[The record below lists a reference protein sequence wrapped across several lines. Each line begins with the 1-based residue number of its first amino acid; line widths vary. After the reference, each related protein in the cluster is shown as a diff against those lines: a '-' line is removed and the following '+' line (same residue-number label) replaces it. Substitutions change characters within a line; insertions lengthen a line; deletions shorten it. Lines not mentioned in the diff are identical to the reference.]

1 MFESRKGGKDD
12 INHGELQCP
21 KAEEEVGV
29 MLLEPKGVVNT
40 GDSEREDLRVAPKAM
55 EGV

>member
-1 MFESRKGGKDD
+1 
-12 INHGELQCP
+12 
-21 KAEEEVGV
+21 
-29 MLLEPKGVVNT
+29 MLLEPRGVVNT